1 MMYVRCIY
9 TAMSSM
15 QTKCQIYKQKGKHIG
30 YYGLI
35 YVKVSTM
42 QSAFEKCLLVFAIK
56 CKTRT
61 SSVYCSL
68 LYSATRV
75 PAVYIALFSTT
86 QDAFEQCLLL
96 FVRPHKTRSSSV
108 YCSLL
113 YHRRRVRALSIVL
126 CSTHKTHSSTVY
138 YSLLYHARHM
148 IPEDSIHLVEV

>member
-15 QTKCQIYKQKGKHIG
+15 QTICQTYKQEAKHIG

-35 YVKVSTM
+35 YVTVSTM

-56 CKTRT
+56 SRR
-61 SSVYCSL
+61 VLAVIYCSL

-96 FVRPHKTRSSSV
+96 FVRPYKTRSSCV

-113 YHRRRVRALSIVL
+113 YHRRGVRALCIVL

-138 YSLLYHARHM
+138 CSLLYNARHM